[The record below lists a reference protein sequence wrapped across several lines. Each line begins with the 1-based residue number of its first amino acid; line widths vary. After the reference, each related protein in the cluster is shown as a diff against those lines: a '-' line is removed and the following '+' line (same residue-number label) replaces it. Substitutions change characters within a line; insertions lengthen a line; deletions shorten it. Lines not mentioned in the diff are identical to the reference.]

1 MKKVLYTSLSAIGL
15 LLLNVTAHA
24 QQSVGIGTNIPDNSA
39 RLEIAATNKG
49 LLIPRVSLT
58 TLTDNATISAPATS
72 LLVYNTNATVGVG
85 YYFNSGTPASP
96 VWKKLLNTG
105 DAGGASGWGLTG
117 NAGTT
122 TANFLG
128 TTDAQPIRFR
138 INNFKAGYFSRSN
151 IFMGDSA
158 AVVARENFTAA
169 NVGIGFKALQNA
181 DSTSYNVAIGA
192 YAMYQNTID
201 QSTVAIGDFSLFDN
215 DDYYGGGNV
224 NTGVGSN
231 ALSYNI
237 DGYYNTGVG
246 GYTMIDNY
254 SGAGNTAVGF
264 FANCFDTLG
273 QVDVNNSTA
282 IGAGALADVDDMV
295 RIGDEN
301 VSQIGGAVDWSVIS
315 DGRFKK
321 DIKNENGG
329 LDFIMQLRPVN
340 YHYNIQKM
348 VDAKINQLKTR
359 NRSNQNGRGE
369 DLDKVLAKYNSP
381 AYRKKIATS
390 EGRLYNGFIAQ
401 EVETAANNV
410 GYNFSGVVKP
420 SKPGGRYALRY
431 ATFVVPLIEAVQEQ
445 QKTIEAQN
453 IRLENL
459 EKRLLL
465 LEQK

>member
-1 MKKVLYTSLSAIGL
+1 MKKVLYTTFSAIGL
-15 LLLNVTAHA
+15 LMFNFTTNA
-24 QQSVGIGTNIPDNSA
+24 QNVGIGTLLPDASA
-39 RLEIAATNKG
+39 RLEVSATNKG
-49 LLIPRVSLT
+49 LLVPRVSLVN
-58 TLTDNATISAPATS
+58 LTDNATISTPATS
-72 LLVYNTNATVGVG
+72 LLVYNTNTTIGVG

-105 DAGGASGWGLTG
+105 DAGGSTGWALTG

-122 TANFLG
+122 AANFIG
-128 TTDAQPIRFR
+128 TTDAQPLRFR
-138 INNFKAGYFSRSN
+138 VNNLKSGYMSVTN
-151 IFMGDSA
+151 VFMGDSVA
-158 AVVARENFTAA
+158 AITRENFTTA
-169 NVGIGFKALQNA
+169 NVGIGYKALLNA
-181 DSTSYNVAIGA
+181 DSTAYNVALGA
-192 YAMYQNTID
+192 FAMYNSTVD
-201 QSTVAIGDFSLFDN
+201 QETVAIGDFTLSDN
-215 DDYYGGGNV
+215 DDYYGDGNI

-246 GYTMIDNY
+246 GYTMLDNF
-254 SGAGNTAVGF
+254 SGAANTAVGF

-348 VDAKINQLKTR
+348 VDSKIRQIS
-359 NRSNQNGRGE
+359 NRIKVSPNGRGANTA
-369 DLDKVLAKYNSP
+369 KILAKYNSP

-390 EGRLYNGFIAQ
+390 EARLYNGFIAQ
-401 EVETAANNV
+401 EVEAAADKI
-410 GYNFSGVVKP
+410 GYNFSGIVKP
-420 SKPGGRYALRY
+420 NKPSGHYALRY
-431 ATFVVPLIEAVQEQ
+431 ATFVVPLIEAVQTQ

-453 IRLENL
+453 KRLEDL
-459 EKRLLL
+459 EKRLLI